1 MQLETV
7 NLTGHLL
14 VAMPTLTDP
23 YFVKSVTYI
32 CTHSADGAMGIM
44 INRPSDMTY
53 ETLFKKINLTPSPLK
68 EKNLTFFHEHILQK
82 PVLQGGPVQPERG
95 FILHPNVADE
105 NADWDSSI
113 TIAEHTALTTS
124 KDILEAVANDT
135 GPKKMLLSLGYAGW
149 MPGQLEAEITQNSW
163 LSVAPKT
170 PQALH
175 RILFETPHEAQLDAA
190 LAELGVSYAML
201 SDVAGHA

>member
-53 ETLFKKINLTPSPLK
+53 ETLFEKINLTPLNK
-68 EKNLTFFHEHILQK
+68 HILQA

-105 NADWDSSI
+105 NAGWDSSI

>member
-53 ETLFKKINLTPSPLK
+53 ETLFEKINLTLLNK
-68 EKNLTFFHEHILQK
+68 HILQA

-175 RILFETPHEAQLDAA
+175 RILFETPHEGQLDAA